1 MRTGKIGPSSEP
13 PRQGVTSSEEK
24 LSGGGRQGE
33 AEEPGGSRW
42 KEEAQK
48 DTDAVMWQRGGSGRW
63 ADGSRGKR
71 AGREVDPETTRA
83 VGMSRGQGCGMQ
95 AQSSRPTSEDNLD
108 GSLSLSLSLCFF
120 NKKNQFRKNKMRTY
134 FNLLI
139 HFRGHNQ
146 CLKMPRDYGDLQL

>member
-1 MRTGKIGPSSEP
+1 ME
-13 PRQGVTSSEEK
+13 
-24 LSGGGRQGE
+24 GGGPERHGCSDV
-33 AEEPGGSRW
+33 AERREWEMGGWEQR
-42 KEEAQK
+42 EE
-48 DTDAVMWQRGGSGRW
+48 G
-63 ADGSRGKR
+63 
-71 AGREVDPETTRA
+71 GREVDPETTRA